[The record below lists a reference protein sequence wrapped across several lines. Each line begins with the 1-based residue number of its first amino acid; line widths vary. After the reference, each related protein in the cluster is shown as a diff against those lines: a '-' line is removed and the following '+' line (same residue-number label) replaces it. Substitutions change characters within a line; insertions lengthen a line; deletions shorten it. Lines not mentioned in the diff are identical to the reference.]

1 MIMYFTCNQKSCT
14 LAEQCERFKQ
24 YNSLVHSS
32 ASMLLTDDPRKDNG
46 FCHLFSKIEKE

>member
-24 YNSLVHSS
+24 YNSPVRSY
-32 ASMLLTDDPRKDNG
+32 ASVLLIEDPRKDNG